1 MSATVISKL
10 LSLFDSHCHFD
21 FDVFADNRKS
31 LWAQCQ
37 AKGIRQLLIP
47 GVEPNQWSNAQSL
60 CEQYQGVYTAC
71 GLHPWW
77 VDKAQLPSS
86 EKWQEML
93 NHPQCV
99 AVGEC
104 GLDREINA
112 PLDKQISIFEQHLVM
127 ATQLELPVIVHVR
140 NTHNETIRLLKKY
153 HLPSG
158 GVIHGFTGSKELA
171 MTYWQMGFYLGVGG
185 SITYPRAKKTIA
197 AIRHMPLE
205 SLLLETDAP
214 DMPLCG
220 RQGQTNSP
228 LSLVDIA
235 YSLAFIKGV
244 TLEQVARITA
254 QNSRLLFGI

>member
-1 MSATVISKL
+1 MSVTAINKNP
-10 LSLFDSHCHFD
+10 SLFDSHCHFD
-21 FDVFADNRKS
+21 FDVFDDDRES

-37 AKGIRQLLIP
+37 AKGVHQLVIP
-47 GVEPNQWSNAQSL
+47 GVEPKQWGHAQSL
-60 CEQYQGVYTAC
+60 CEHYPGVYTAC

-77 VDKAQLPSS
+77 VDKATLPSD
-86 EKWQEML
+86 EQWQAML
-93 NHPQCV
+93 GHPRCV
-99 AVGEC
+99 GVGEC

-153 HLPSG
+153 QLPHG

-171 MTYWQMGFYLGVGG
+171 MSYWLMGFYLGVGG
-185 SITYPRAKKTIA
+185 SITYPRAKKTIE
-197 AIRHMPLE
+197 AIKNMPLE

-214 DMPLCG
+214 DMPLYG
-220 RQGQTNSP
+220 HQGKINSP

-235 YSLAFIKGV
+235 ASLALTKGV
-244 TLEQVARITA
+244 AVEKVACVTT